1 MQQKNGVKNILVTGG
16 LGFIGSEFV
25 NRQIKAGNF
34 IVNIDKMTYAAN
46 IENVANVADHKNYH
60 FVKDDINN
68 QELIYNLLKNHNINY
83 LVHFAA
89 ESHVDNS
96 INSADVFIATNI
108 NGTFNLLQAAKRYH
122 QELEEV
128 KKSSFRFIHI
138 STDEVFGQLQENDNK
153 FDEQSPYRPNS
164 PYSASKAASDHLVR
178 AWGETYKLPFI
189 ITNCSNNFGANQHN
203 EKLIPTII
211 RNCIAGNDIPIY
223 GNGKNIRDWI
233 FVGDHCFG
241 IELAMENGKI
251 GESYCFGGE
260 CEIRNIDIANYIC
273 EIIDKIKPRKDGLSY
288 KTQITFVAD
297 RKGHDYRYA
306 INNSKSY
313 NQLGF
318 VVSKDFKNRLKEVVE
333 EILKKYDNLS
343 K

>member
-108 NGTFNLLQAAKRYH
+108 NGTFNLLQAAKRYY
-122 QELEEV
+122 QELEEI
-128 KKSSFRFIHI
+128 KKPFFRFIHV

-211 RNCIAGNDIPIY
+211 RNCITGNNIPIY

-260 CEIRNIDIANYIC
+260 CEVRNIDIANYIC
-273 EIIDKIKPRKDGLSY
+273 EIIDKIRPRKDGLSY
-288 KTQITFVAD
+288 KEQITFVAD

-306 INNSKSY
+306 INNSKAY

-318 VVSKDFKNRLKEVVE
+318 VVSKDFKNRLQEVVE
-333 EILKKYDNLS
+333 EILAKY